1 MLYTAPVAVPG
12 APHVIVIGNEK
23 GGSGKT
29 TIAMHLAVS
38 LLKQGQQVGTIDL
51 DSNQKALT
59 RYIENRRIWANHR
72 RIELEVPLHRCIERA
87 QSAKLDDNE
96 AVELAAFE
104 EAVCSIKESVHFLVI
119 DTPSTDTYLMR
130 LAHLVADTLVTPVT
144 DSFLDLGTLASI
156 DPITHEVTGT
166 GHYAELVCEARRRRC
181 QFDQGHAD
189 WVVVFN
195 RSSARR
201 LVQQSL
207 AEAGTRL
214 GFRDIKGC
222 SERRVYRQLFA
233 SGLTALDAPDETI
246 VGQSPSQSP
255 SQSHQK
261 SNRQSHRFAQQEIHD
276 LIARLNLPTSERARR
291 RAAARQ
297 EWFASAHMPLDT
309 GDVLAD
315 EVAAPRGAPWS
326 R

>member
-1 MLYTAPVAVPG
+1 
-12 APHVIVIGNEK
+12 
-23 GGSGKT
+23 
-29 TIAMHLAVS
+29 
-38 LLKQGQQVGTIDL
+38 
-51 DSNQKALT
+51 
-59 RYIENRRIWANHR
+59 
-72 RIELEVPLHRCIERA
+72 
-87 QSAKLDDNE
+87 
-96 AVELAAFE
+96 
-104 EAVCSIKESVHFLVI
+104 
-119 DTPSTDTYLMR
+119 MR
-130 LAHLVADTLVTPVT
+130 FVADTLLTPVT

-166 GHYAELVCEARRRRC
+166 GHYAELVCEARRRRR
-181 QFDQGHAD
+181 QFDQGRTD
-189 WVVVFN
+189 WVVIYN